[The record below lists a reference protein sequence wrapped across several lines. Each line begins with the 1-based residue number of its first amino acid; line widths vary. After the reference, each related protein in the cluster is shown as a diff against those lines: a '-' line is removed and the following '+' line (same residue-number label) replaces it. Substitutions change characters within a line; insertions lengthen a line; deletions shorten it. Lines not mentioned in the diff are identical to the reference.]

1 MKSLKRTIIVLVI
14 LNLAMGS
21 SAFAEW
27 SKRVDVPES
36 IAEVDE
42 PVTPGIQSAPQPT
55 ETPRPSKI
63 SPPVL
68 PSPARSTGFM
78 GATFGGSDWRK
89 ALVIPSEEVKAEDI
103 ALITQDLQIMSHI
116 FDERFSSQP
125 RLTEGAFMDFGD
137 FFEHGR
143 RETEAIYLQGY
154 GVLFLMEMNIS
165 FKSQTEPQEE
175 ETTET
180 EEQADSVWQQA
191 RQEVFSP
198 QERVSDRRPY
208 KEEKHD
214 AERIEELKSELIKT
228 LKHAANIQS
237 LKPDEWVIVTVL
249 GSGPQPSRIFIG
261 TSPRIKTGGD
271 AGRSRSTRSSSR
283 SYSYGGGY
291 GGGYGSFGG
300 GSSSGFSGMGG
311 YAGADMGDYYSETV
325 LTIRVKKSDVDAF
338 ANDELDFDRFQQKVQ
353 IFTY

>member
-1 MKSLKRTIIVLVI
+1 
-14 LNLAMGS
+14 
-21 SAFAEW
+21 
-27 SKRVDVPES
+27 
-36 IAEVDE
+36 
-42 PVTPGIQSAPQPT
+42 
-55 ETPRPSKI
+55 
-63 SPPVL
+63 
-68 PSPARSTGFM
+68 M
-78 GATFGGSDWRK
+78 GAMFSGSDWRK

-198 QERVSDRRPY
+198 QERVSDRRP
-208 KEEKHD
+208 KREEKHD

-228 LKHAANIQS
+228 LKHAANIQN
-237 LKPDEWVIVTVL
+237 LKSDEWVIITVL
-249 GSGPQPSRIFIG
+249 GTQQPSEIFIG
-261 TSPRIKTGGD
+261 SPSRTRPRGD
-271 AGRSRSTRSSSR
+271 AVRSRGTRSSSR

-300 GSSSGFSGMGG
+300 GASSGSSTGFGGMGG
-311 YAGADMGDYYSETV
+311 LGIMGGYYSETV

-338 ANDELDFDRFQQKVQ
+338 ANDELNFDQFRQKVQ